1 MYPIALVLVSPRMF
15 LVLYLHNGCGRYASA
30 REKKKKHV
38 LLPFSISVHSET
50 QLATVKVL
58 LSINCGRSRVPYV
71 RNIREWMKF
80 GVRNQLERPMS
91 LEQTFLV
98 SRPCTLLY
106 FFFFFS
112 LSPFDRN
119 KVFIITHIKR
129 VNVGRRVCTLE
140 I

>member
-1 MYPIALVLVSPRMF
+1 MDAVVTHPLV
-15 LVLYLHNGCGRYASA
+15 
-30 REKKKKHV
+30 KKKKHV

-129 VNVGRRVCTLE
+129 VNVGRGVRTLE